1 MGCDS
6 VLIPTK
12 SLCGVDAQ
20 HSGAWDGAGNCSDGK
35 EQRGSADE
43 GGWVNWG
50 DAEEKTSHQSLSRAR
65 PQQSYCRADRSHLEA
80 LVQH

>member
-20 HSGAWDGAGNCSDGK
+20 HSGAWDGAGNCCDGE
-35 EQRGSADE
+35 EQRGSAGK
-43 GGWVNWG
+43 GGRVNRG
-50 DAEEKTSHQSLSRAR
+50 YTE
-65 PQQSYCRADRSHLEA
+65 
-80 LVQH
+80 